1 MTTVTDMM
9 ILNCAVGIDVAR
21 EGSQWNTQGV
31 WPCKLLVDSL
41 PLQFLDISPE
51 RLEQTTTPKISNDSC
66 RVTHD
71 KKQFTVKY
79 NENEKNVHTY
89 TKFDMYKIIKNVAS
103 IRHRVTPQGPVINLF
118 GNLVTRRVHLEL
130 GIESVRL

>member
-71 KKQFTVKY
+71 KKQITVEC
-79 NENEKNVHTY
+79 NENEKNIHKY
-89 TKFDMYKIIKNVAS
+89 TKFDQYKIIKKGNAHQAS
-103 IRHRVTPQGPVINLF
+103 CDPRRARHQPVWESSDTPGTP
-118 GNLVTRRVHLEL
+118 GTWH
-130 GIESVRL
+130 